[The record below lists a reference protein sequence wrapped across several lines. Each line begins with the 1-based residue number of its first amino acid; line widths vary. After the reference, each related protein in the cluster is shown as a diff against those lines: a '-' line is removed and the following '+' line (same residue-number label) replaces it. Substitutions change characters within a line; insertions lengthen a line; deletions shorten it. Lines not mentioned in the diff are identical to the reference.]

1 AEAVVVSEQAVAL
14 RRELVELNRDAHLPD
29 YVQSLVVRGWT
40 LSEARQYGDAV
51 RPLAEALAAGK
62 ELPEFARELLHN
74 ATAALREAHR
84 RSPAEVDAAFEAL
97 TGRTFTEWVG
107 EGR

>member
-1 AEAVVVSEQAVAL
+1 EAVVVSEQAVAL

-51 RPLAEALAAGK
+51 RPLAEALAAGQ
-62 ELPEFARELLHN
+62 ELPEFARELLHD
-74 ATAALREAHR
+74 ATAVLREAHR
-84 RSPAEVDAAFEAL
+84 RSPAEVDAAFETL